1 MMNANYRILPR
12 TFCTICLAVSLLWTP
27 GDVLAQSRV
36 GTAAAT
42 FLTIGTGARANAL
55 GHAYTASATGAE
67 ALFWNPAGASR
78 SYDLQHRAS
87 LAFSHATWLVDIDY
101 NAFGLVIPVT
111 RSGVLG
117 LSLAQMDYG
126 RMDVRTVTL
135 PEGTGETFG
144 ATDMVIGLS
153 YAQPLTDRFYI
164 GGTGK
169 YVRQKIYD
177 MSATTMAVD
186 IGFVL
191 DTNYFGGLLLG
202 ASISNFGG
210 EMRMGGVNSRIF
222 VDIDEQNSGSNNALP
237 AELETTSW
245 DLPLSFKFGAALP
258 VYRSQF
264 MQLTLYG
271 DSHQTN
277 DNGLNADT
285 GAQLRFSLNS
295 LNFDLRAGYK
305 DAALDNVTSHWTF
318 GGGVDL
324 NISAIR
330 FGADFGYIPYEE
342 LGNVTVL
349 DLRLYF

>member
-1 MMNANYRILPR
+1 
-12 TFCTICLAVSLLWTP
+12 
-27 GDVLAQSRV
+27 
-36 GTAAAT
+36 
-42 FLTIGTGARANAL
+42 
-55 GHAYTASATGAE
+55 
-67 ALFWNPAGASR
+67 
-78 SYDLQHRAS
+78 
-87 LAFSHATWLVDIDY
+87 
-101 NAFGLVIPVT
+101 
-111 RSGVLG
+111 
-117 LSLAQMDYG
+117 
-126 RMDVRTVTL
+126 
-135 PEGTGETFG
+135 
-144 ATDMVIGLS
+144 
-153 YAQPLTDRFYI
+153 
-164 GGTGK
+164 
-169 YVRQKIYD
+169 
-177 MSATTMAVD
+177 
-186 IGFVL
+186 
-191 DTNYFGGLLLG
+191 
-202 ASISNFGG
+202 
-210 EMRMGGVNSRIF
+210 MGGVNSRIF

-295 LNFDLRAGYK
+295 VNFDLRAGYK